1 MASSNNT
8 PDETSTI
15 EALTQEYLQTKAD
28 YHEPHTRLSQ
38 ARNFEVE
45 EQTKKTKKAVK
56 ALWEKTKETLS
67 SEERK
72 GSGKE
77 IFNKIRDLYNQF
89 WSEEKG
95 AGTENDENAPAN
107 GHPAGGRRKTRRAN
121 RAQRK
126 TRRANRK
133 SRKSRR

>member
-1 MASSNNT
+1 MADHYELWTHNRQPT
-8 PDETSTI
+8 EKEEDDQKGKTK
-15 EALTQEYLQTKAD
+15 EAL
-28 YHEPHTRLSQ
+28 
-38 ARNFEVE
+38 
-45 EQTKKTKKAVK
+45 K
-56 ALWEKTKETLS
+56 ALWEKTKEALS

-89 WSEEKG
+89 WSEDEG
-95 AGTENDENAPAN
+95 AGTENNENAPAN
-107 GHPAGGRRKTRRAN
+107 GHPGGGRRKSRRAN